1 MKKIIYFFI
10 AAVAFHYSSYAQYTA
25 IPDAN
30 FEQKLIS
37 GGIDTNP
44 VADNQILTAD
54 AMAFTGELNIA
65 NSSIADITGIE
76 AFLNIT
82 GINFNYNPD
91 ISSVNLSN
99 NTSLQ
104 TVSGVGCVNLASVN
118 VSGLANLTTLNLRS
132 CGLTSIDLS
141 TNVALETL
149 NLRKNNLV
157 SLDLSQNSA
166 IDYVDIKQN
175 NLTYLDL
182 RNGNQTNMQHFDSD
196 NNPELSCIFFDD
208 ASLIDRD
215 AHIVWFIDDLSY
227 CLVDNET
234 ECTMCLVTLATN
246 ETAKMAFNMYP
257 NPVNGALHIE
267 SYVNDADL
275 TICSITGKVLLTTH
289 LTKNDNIIDVSGL
302 ASGMYLAKFS
312 TEHQLDT
319 KKLMIK

>member
-25 IPDAN
+25 IPDGN

-65 NSSIADITGIE
+65 NSDIADISGIE

-99 NTSLQ
+99 NTSLL
-104 TVSGVGCVNLASVN
+104 TVSGVGCANLASVN

-157 SLDLSQNSA
+157 SLDLSQNVVVK
-166 IDYVDIKQN
+166 DVDLKLN
-175 NLTYLDL
+175 NLSIIDI
-182 RNGNQTNMQHFDSD
+182 RNGNQANMLHFDCDGNSS
-196 NNPELSCIFFDD
+196 LTCMLFDD

-215 AHIVWFIDDLSY
+215 AHIVWFIDDLCA

-234 ECTMCLVTLATN
+234 ECTTCLNTLNTN

-267 SYVNDADL
+267 SYVNEADL
-275 TICSITGKVLLTTH
+275 TICSITGKVLLTIH

-302 ASGMYLAKFS
+302 ASGMYLARFS